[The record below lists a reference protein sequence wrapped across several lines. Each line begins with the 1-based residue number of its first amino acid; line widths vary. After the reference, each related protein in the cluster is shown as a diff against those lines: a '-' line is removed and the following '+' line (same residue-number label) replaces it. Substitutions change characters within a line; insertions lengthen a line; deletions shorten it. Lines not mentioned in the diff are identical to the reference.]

1 VHSHGSGAPACV
13 TRGLRY
19 LRSMTDVSH
28 VHASTRDY
36 TLPEGCPSCGAD
48 LPVRVSAAG
57 THGVCKHCG
66 WFGRPLLT
74 VTHQGLRISYEG
86 AKA

>member
-1 VHSHGSGAPACV
+1 
-13 TRGLRY
+13 
-19 LRSMTDVSH
+19 MTDVSH
-28 VHASTRDY
+28 VQVPTRDY

-66 WFGRPLLT
+66 WFGRPVLT
-74 VTHQGLRISYEG
+74 VTHQGLRITYEG
-86 AKA
+86 AHA